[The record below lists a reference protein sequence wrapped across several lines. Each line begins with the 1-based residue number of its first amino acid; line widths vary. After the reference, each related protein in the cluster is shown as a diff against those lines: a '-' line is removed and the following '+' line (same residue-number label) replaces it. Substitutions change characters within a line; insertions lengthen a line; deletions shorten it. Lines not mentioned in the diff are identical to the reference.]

1 MLSDVT
7 SWLVWILPLISSL
20 FVPLIAH
27 FSEKARNY
35 FAIIISLVTAV
46 LAVSLVPDVY
56 FATGET
62 IAASASWMSSIG
74 INGINA
80 GVLLDPLSV
89 LFAVLVAF
97 FGLIITIY
105 SLGYM
110 KGEEGLT
117 RYYFL
122 LMLFIGSMIGL
133 VVSDNF
139 LQMFI
144 FWEMV
149 GLCSYALISFWYNR
163 PESIRA
169 GAKVFLMTRI
179 GDVSLLGAI
188 GLIYASLGSFSFRYA
203 IDNIA
208 SIDPTILA
216 AIAFLTLGGAIAKS
230 AQLPLHTWLYSAM
243 EAPTS
248 VSALLHA
255 ATMVKAGVYL
265 IARLIFILGPL
276 AVTIPFWLPSVA
288 WVGVLTAFVGATM
301 ALYTPDIK
309 GVLAYSTIS
318 QLGFMMT
325 ALGSVTVEAAAS
337 LGWFASLFHMMSH
350 AFFEGLGFLLA
361 GGIIHA
367 LGTRD
372 MRLMS
377 GLKKAMPITFGLS
390 LIMILTTS
398 GLPPF
403 AGFFS
408 KGLIITSLT
417 ETGDILQI
425 VLIYITTALTF
436 AYSLRFM
443 KLVFMGDESEHLKK
457 LHPHEAPKIML
468 YPAAI
473 LAILCIAWGFVGP
486 WLGGFMGVEGE
497 VSLLGAFFSLETPIF
512 FAILVPAGLIIYLTY
527 YKQSEVMMRF
537 RSRSNPLKTILKHGY
552 FFDDVYG
559 KITGKGIM
567 TLSDG
572 VRRANETVMGHV
584 AKPAQGIVNFAG
596 HLRSF
601 EAFFSGRL
609 PQAIA
614 NVMVRIAHGVQKY
627 FDVLADDLLRVIAH
641 RTMHGAEQMKK
652 VPSSSLQHYIAAA
665 LLGFILILLLIILT
679 LGL

>member
-1 MLSDVT
+1 MLSDFS
-7 SWLVWILPLISSL
+7 SWLVWLLPLVSTL
-20 FVPLIAH
+20 FVPLIAK

-35 FAIIISLVTAV
+35 FAVLISLVTAV
-46 LAVSLVPDVY
+46 LALSLVPDVY

-62 IAASASWMSSIG
+62 VTASASWIPSIG

-105 SLGYM
+105 SMGYM
-110 KGEEGLT
+110 KDEEGLT

-122 LMLFIGSMIGL
+122 LLLFIGSMIGL

-149 GLCSYALISFWYNR
+149 GLCSYSLISFWYKR
-163 PESIRA
+163 PESVRA

-179 GDVSLLGAI
+179 GDVSLLAAI
-188 GLIYASLGSFSFRYA
+188 GLLYSYLGSFSFSYA
-203 IDNIA
+203 INNI
-208 SIDPTILA
+208 STIPPDILA

-255 ATMVKAGVYL
+255 ATMVKAGIYL
-265 IARLIFILGPL
+265 VARLIFILGPL

-318 QLGFMMT
+318 QLGFMMA
-325 ALGSVTVEAAAS
+325 ALGSVTAEAAAS

-372 MRLMS
+372 MRLMG
-377 GLKKAMPITFGLS
+377 GLKKAMPISFGLS

-403 AGFFS
+403 AAFFS

-417 ETGDILQI
+417 EAGDILQI

-443 KLVFMGDESEHLKK
+443 KLIFMGDESEHLKK
-457 LHPHEAPKIML
+457 LHPHEAPKTML

-473 LAILCIAWGFVGP
+473 LAVLCIAWGFVGP
-486 WLGGFMGVEGE
+486 WLGSFMGAEGE
-497 VSLLGAFFSLETPIF
+497 VSVLGAFFSLETPIF

-537 RSRSNPLKTILKHGY
+537 RSSSNPLKTILKHGY
-552 FFDDVYG
+552 FFDDVYER
-559 KITGKGIM
+559 ITGKGVI
-567 TLSDG
+567 TLSEG
-572 VRRANETVMGHV
+572 VRRANETVMGQV

-596 HLRSF
+596 HLRSI
-601 EAFFSGRL
+601 EAVFSGRL

-614 NVMVRIAHGVQKY
+614 NVIVRIAHGVQKY
-627 FDVLADDLLRVIAH
+627 LDVLADDLLRVIAH

-679 LGL
+679 VGL

>member
-1 MLSDVT
+1 MISDV
-7 SWLVWILPLISSL
+7 SAWLVWLLPLFSSL
-20 FVPLIAH
+20 FVPLIAR

-35 FAIIISLVTAV
+35 FAVLISLVTAI
-46 LAVSLVPDVY
+46 LAFSLVPDVY
-56 FATGET
+56 FAAGET
-62 IAASASWMSSIG
+62 VTASASWIQSIG
-74 INGINA
+74 ITA

-89 LFAVLVAF
+89 LFTVLVAF

-110 KGEEGLT
+110 KEEGGLT

-122 LMLFIGSMIGL
+122 LLLFIGSMIGL

-149 GLCSYALISFWYNR
+149 GLCSYALISFWYKR

-188 GLIYASLGSFSFRYA
+188 GLIYAYLGSFSFRYA
-203 IDNIA
+203 VANIA
-208 SIDPTILA
+208 TIPDYTLT
-216 AIAFLTLGGAIAKS
+216 AIAFLVLGGAIAKS

-255 ATMVKAGVYL
+255 ATMVKAGIYL

-288 WVGVLTAFVGATM
+288 WVGVLTAFVGATL

-325 ALGSVTVEAAAS
+325 ALGSVTGEAAAS

-372 MRLMS
+372 MRLMG

-403 AGFFS
+403 AAFFS

-417 ETGDILQI
+417 EAGDILQI
-425 VLIYITTALTF
+425 VLIYVTTALTF

-443 KLVFMGDESEHLKK
+443 KLIFIGKESEHLRK

-473 LAILCIAWGFVGP
+473 LAVLCIAWGFVGP
-486 WLGGFMGVEGE
+486 WLGSFMGVEGE

-537 RSRSNPLKTILKHGY
+537 RSGSNPLKTILKHGY
-552 FFDDVYG
+552 FFDDVYER
-559 KITGKGIM
+559 ITGKGVI

-601 EAFFSGRL
+601 EGFFSGRL

-614 NVMVRIAHGVQKY
+614 NVMVRIARGVQKY
-627 FDVLADDLLRVIAH
+627 LDVLADDLLRVIAH

-679 LGL
+679 VGL

>member
-1 MLSDVT
+1 MLSDVS
-7 SWLVWILPLISSL
+7 SWLVWILPLVSSL
-20 FVPLIAH
+20 FVPLIAR

-35 FAIIISLVTAV
+35 YVLIISLVTTV
-46 LAVSLVPDVY
+46 LAFSLVPALFGTEEAV
-56 FATGET
+56 T
-62 IAASASWMSSIG
+62 ASTSWMSSIG
-74 INGINA
+74 IDA
-80 GVLLDPLSV
+80 GVFIDPLSV

-97 FGLIITIY
+97 FGLIIAVY
-105 SLGYM
+105 SQSYM
-110 KGEEGLT
+110 KEENGLT

-122 LMLFIGSMIGL
+122 LLLFIGSMIGL

-169 GAKVFLMTRI
+169 GVKVFLMTRI

-188 GLIYASLGSFSFRYA
+188 GLIYASLGSFSFRYT
-203 IDNIA
+203 IENIT
-208 SIDPTILA
+208 SIPLPVLT

-255 ATMVKAGVYL
+255 ATMVKAGIYL
-265 IARLIFILGPL
+265 IARLILILGPL
-276 AVTIPFWLPSVA
+276 AFTIPMWLPTVA
-288 WVGVLTAFVGATM
+288 WIGVLTAFVGATL

-318 QLGFMMT
+318 QLGFMMA
-325 ALGSVTVEAAAS
+325 ALGAVTLHS
-337 LGWFASLFHMMSH
+337 NLGWFASLFHMMSH

-372 MRLMS
+372 MRLMG
-377 GLKKAMPITFGLS
+377 GLKKAMPITFALS
-390 LIMILTTS
+390 IIMILTTS

-403 AGFFS
+403 AAFFS

-417 ETGDILQI
+417 ETGNMLQV
-425 VLIYITTALTF
+425 VLIYLTTALTF
-436 AYSLRFM
+436 MYSLRFM
-443 KLVFMGDESEHLKK
+443 KLVFMGDESEHLKR
-457 LHPHEAPKIML
+457 LHPHEAPKLML
-468 YPAAI
+468 YPAAA
-473 LAILCIAWGFVGP
+473 LAVLCVAWGFVGP
-486 WLGGFMGVEGE
+486 WLSGFMHAEAE
-497 VSLLGAFFSLETPIF
+497 VSLLGSFFSLETPIF

-527 YKQSEVMMRF
+527 YKQSGVMMRF
-537 RSRSNPLKTILKHGY
+537 RSSSNPLMSVLKHGY
-552 FFDDVYG
+552 YFDDVYER
-559 KITGKGIM
+559 ITGRGIT

-572 VRRANETVMGHV
+572 VRRANETVMDNVG
-584 AKPAQGIVNFAG
+584 KPARGIVNFAG
-596 HLRSF
+596 HLKSF
-601 EAFFSGRL
+601 EGVFSGRL

-627 FDVLADDLLRVIAH
+627 LDVLADDLLRVIAH
-641 RTMHGAEQMKK
+641 RTMRGAEHMKK

-679 LGL
+679 VGL

>member
-1 MLSDVT
+1 MLSDVS
-7 SWLVWILPLISSL
+7 SWLVWLLPLISSL

-35 FAIIISLVTAV
+35 FAVIISLVTAL
-46 LAVSLVPDVY
+46 LAFSLVPDVY
-56 FATGET
+56 FAAGET
-62 IAASASWMSSIG
+62 VTSSASWISSIG
-74 INGINA
+74 IKA

-89 LFAVLVAF
+89 LFTVLVAF

-122 LMLFIGSMIGL
+122 LLLFIGSMIGL

-149 GLCSYALISFWYNR
+149 GLCSYSLISFWYKR
-163 PESIRA
+163 PESVRA

-179 GDVSLLGAI
+179 GDVSLLAAI
-188 GLIYASLGSFSFRYA
+188 GLLYSYLGSFSFSYA
-203 IDNIA
+203 IENIT
-208 SIDPTILA
+208 SIPPDILA

-255 ATMVKAGVYL
+255 ATMVKAGIYL
-265 IARLIFILGPL
+265 VARLIFILGPL
-276 AVTIPFWLPSVA
+276 AVTIPLWLPSVA
-288 WVGVLTAFVGATM
+288 WIGVLTAFVGATM

-318 QLGFMMT
+318 QLGFMMA
-325 ALGSVTVEAAAS
+325 ALGSVTAEAAAS

-372 MRLMS
+372 MRLMG

-417 ETGDILQI
+417 EAGDILQI
-425 VLIYITTALTF
+425 VLIYVTTALTF

-443 KLVFMGDESEHLKK
+443 KLVFMGDESEHLQK
-457 LHPHEAPKIML
+457 LHPHEAPKMML

-473 LAILCIAWGFVGP
+473 LAVLCIVWGFVGP
-486 WLGGFMGVEGE
+486 WLGGFMEVEGG

-527 YKQSEVMMRF
+527 YKQSEVMMKF
-537 RSRSNPLKTILKHGY
+537 RSSSNPLMTVLKHGY
-552 FFDDVYG
+552 FFDDVYER
-559 KITGKGIM
+559 ITGKGVI
-567 TLSDG
+567 TISDG
-572 VRRANETVMGHV
+572 VRRANEAVMGNV
-584 AKPAQGIVNFAG
+584 GKPAQGILNLAD
-596 HLRSF
+596 HIRKF

-614 NVMVRIAHGVQKY
+614 NAMVKIAHSVQKY
-627 FDVLADDLLRVIAH
+627 LDVLADDLLSIIAH
-641 RTMHGAEQMKK
+641 RTMRGASQMKK

-679 LGL
+679 VGL